1 MKHFCHRLPLDL
13 HHRAIGHCGRG
24 AQTESLPCEAT
35 FSEEI
40 PLTQN
45 AYCGF
50 LPDLRHNGEFYLSFL
65 NIKNS
70 IGRIPLNKDRLFCAK
85 RRDLPSAVEGR
96 KKRLG
101 IEFSECLGLYRGCHT
116 LAPLTSSRQFLVM
129 RDI

>member
-24 AQTESLPCEAT
+24 AKTESLPCEAT

-40 PLTQN
+40 ALVQN

-65 NIKNS
+65 NVKNS
-70 IGRIPLNKDRLFCAK
+70 IGRIALSKDRLLFGK
-85 RRDLPSAVEGR
+85 SFDLSTTANGR
-96 KKRLG
+96 KECLG
-101 IEFSECLGLYRGCHT
+101 IEF
-116 LAPLTSSRQFLVM
+116 V
-129 RDI
+129 D